1 LIENSTLKGL
11 YPKSKFLI
19 KGIFGLHKIA
29 VNKVFVHLTSYYW
42 FLLENNLVF
51 GVMHVAGRN
60 SSAGSVYD
68 EGPQATKVAN
78 GPGNNNT
85 FSATTQNTPTGHPNE
100 HPGYPLHLPQ
110 LSSQNSSGYSGQNT
124 SVHGERPPQS
134 QQQQRQQQQTDNS
147 SWSSGGQSA
156 RSSEQ
161 NRNWA
166 NESRNQHQQQ
176 ATPPPSD
183 RGGTSH
189 ING

>member
-1 LIENSTLKGL
+1 
-11 YPKSKFLI
+11 
-19 KGIFGLHKIA
+19 
-29 VNKVFVHLTSYYW
+29 
-42 FLLENNLVF
+42 
-51 GVMHVAGRN
+51 MHVAGRN

-110 LSSQNSSGYSGQNT
+110 LSSQNSSGYSGQSN
-124 SVHGERPPQS
+124 SVHGERP
-134 QQQQRQQQQTDNS
+134 QQQQRQQTDN
-147 SWSSGGQSA
+147 SWSSGGPSA

-161 NRNWA
+161 NGNWA
-166 NESRNQHQQQ
+166 NESRNQQQQQ

-189 ING
+189 TNG